1 MNVFEMVMN
10 YFRNSE
16 HGVSNYEPVGVRPT
30 NADERDNYLYLVMA
44 QYIGENEYKKGTY
57 AVWTCFNTETQSMN
71 YGHYDMNLQNAL
83 DLFNGKDNDKVIS
96 YDRLSELATKFKD
109 GLELDDKEE
118 ALKYFT
124 EKCEMTDKELE
135 YFGIEKPKKYK
146 RVKVEVNFDFEM
158 ILPEEADED
167 YYASNILDLGSVL
180 SDGCG
185 ENIYTDVRE
194 EGIPEEKAERMI
206 DCDYYG
212 ELDLNN
218 C

>member
-10 YFRNSE
+10 YFKENE
-16 HGVSNYEPVGVRPT
+16 GVKNYEPVGVIP
-30 NADERDNYLYLVMA
+30 DNNSEQDYLYRVIA
-44 QYIGENEYKKGTY
+44 QYTGDDGWKKGTY
-57 AVWTCFNTETQSMN
+57 AVWTSFNTTTQSLN
-71 YGHYDMNLQNAL
+71 YGHYDMSYKAAIK
-83 DLFNGKDNDKVIS
+83 LFKGEEEKPIS
-96 YDRLSELATKFKD
+96 WERLSELATKFKD

-124 EKCEMTDKELE
+124 EKCEMTDEELK

-158 ILPEEADED
+158 VLPEEADED
-167 YYASNILDLGSVL
+167 YYASNILDLGNVL

-185 ENIYTDVRE
+185 ERIYTDVKE
-194 EGIPEEKAERMI
+194 EGISEEKAERMI
-206 DCDYYG
+206 GVDYYG
-212 ELDLNN
+212 ELDLDY

>member
-10 YFRNSE
+10 YFKENE
-16 HGVSNYEPVGVRPT
+16 GVKYYEPVGVIP
-30 NADERDNYLYLVMA
+30 DNNSEQDYLYRVIA
-44 QYIGENEYKKGTY
+44 QYTGDDGWKKGTY
-57 AVWTCFNTETQSMN
+57 AVWTSFNTTTQSLN
-71 YGHYDMNLQNAL
+71 YGHYDMSYKAAMK
-83 DLFNGKDNDKVIS
+83 LFKGEEEKLIS
-96 YDRLSELATKFKD
+96 WDRLSELATKFKD

-124 EKCEMTDKELE
+124 EECEMTDEELK

-146 RVKVEVNFDFEM
+146 RVNVKVNFNFEM

-185 ENIYTDVRE
+185 ENIYTDVKE
-194 EGIPEEKAERMI
+194 EGISEEKAERMI
-206 DCDYYG
+206 GVDYYG
-212 ELDLNN
+212 ELDLDY